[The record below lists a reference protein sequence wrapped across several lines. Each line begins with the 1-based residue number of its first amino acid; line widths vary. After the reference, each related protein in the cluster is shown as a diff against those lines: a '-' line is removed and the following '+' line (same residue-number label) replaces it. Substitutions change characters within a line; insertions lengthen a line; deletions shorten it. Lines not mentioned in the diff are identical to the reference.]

1 MPMAYAIVLVLI
13 LTLLQESYETL
24 KMVQHLEMRL
34 TLLSLAS
41 TVDGEIYKEYGNL
54 TVQHVGTKRLQG
66 IQMA

>member
-1 MPMAYAIVLVLI
+1 
-13 LTLLQESYETL
+13 
-24 KMVQHLEMRL
+24 MRL